1 MNETYVKLLLW
12 VVSRFR
18 WIKKRAAMTFL
29 MQDQALDDEHVS
41 DLKKQTKKLSN
52 LLGTNKIQEWSRP
65 AVWVKYK

>member
-1 MNETYVKLLLW
+1 
-12 VVSRFR
+12 
-18 WIKKRAAMTFL
+18 MTFL